1 MGECRAVLLAGLVVL
16 AVAAGGCRKEPGE
29 LLIQQY
35 IVCQTAARAAAPPEA
50 RREPLSA
57 KADWPALLAGMDK
70 PLGPEQP
77 AAPAGKGESAET
89 QPAGTQPEHW
99 SRRRGPAYPGD
110 WLHSLGRDA
119 KELLPTMWDDTKATF
134 TDPWALVGLGA
145 AGVVGIVTNAA
156 GCDNTVGDHYTKNGS
171 QLNSFWDTVGDVG
184 GNPGAHFAFAGAMYF
199 TSLATGDV
207 KAYQTSKAL
216 TNALAINGLTTLA
229 LKGLTRTRSPNG
241 DPCGWPSGHASS
253 SFCFATVMYE
263 AYGPVVGIPLF
274 AFASFV
280 GYERI
285 DARNHDF
292 SDVLSG
298 ALIGVAIG
306 HAVMQNHKPRILGF
320 EVVPWADPA
329 NGSVGVALSREF

>member
-1 MGECRAVLLAGLVVL
+1 
-16 AVAAGGCRKEPGE
+16 
-29 LLIQQY
+29 
-35 IVCQTAARAAAPPEA
+35 
-50 RREPLSA
+50 
-57 KADWPALLAGMDK
+57 
-70 PLGPEQP
+70 
-77 AAPAGKGESAET
+77 
-89 QPAGTQPEHW
+89 
-99 SRRRGPAYPGD
+99 
-110 WLHSLGRDA
+110 
-119 KELLPTMWDDTKATF
+119 
-134 TDPWALVGLGA
+134 
-145 AGVVGIVTNAA
+145 
-156 GCDNTVGDHYTKNGS
+156 
-171 QLNSFWDTVGDVG
+171 
-184 GNPGAHFAFAGAMYF
+184 MYF